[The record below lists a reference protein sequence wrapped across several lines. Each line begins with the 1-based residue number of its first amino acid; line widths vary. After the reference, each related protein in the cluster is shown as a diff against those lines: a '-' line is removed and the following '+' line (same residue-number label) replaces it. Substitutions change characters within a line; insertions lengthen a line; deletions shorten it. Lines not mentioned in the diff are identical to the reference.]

1 MNTNDQKKQ
10 ENNKK
15 LKKTL
20 LILFLAAVGWFIFG
34 YFIMPLMYNVFCSI
48 TGLNGKISGP
58 SGYTDN
64 AVDTSRLVTVQ
75 FVTNVNGGLPWDF
88 YPQRDTIRIHPGE
101 ITRVVFYA
109 KNNSNQRMTVQAIPS
124 VTPGVAARYL
134 RKTECFCFTTE
145 TFNPGEQEEMPVLF
159 HLDTE
164 LPKDINEL
172 SLSYTM
178 YNADRAAPSRNVQR
192 GNGAHPV

>member
-1 MNTNDQKKQ
+1 MNERSPQKS
-10 ENNKK
+10 K

-20 LILFLAAVGWFIFG
+20 FILFLAAVGWFIFG
-34 YFIMPLMYNVFCSI
+34 FVLMPLMYNVFCQI
-48 TGLNGKISGP
+48 TGLNGKIQGP
-58 SGYTDN
+58 SGYNDSG
-64 AVDTSRLVTVQ
+64 VDTSRWVTVQ

-88 YPQRDTIRIHPGE
+88 YPERDTIRVHPGE
-101 ITRVVFYA
+101 VTRVVFYA
-109 KNNSNQRMTVQAIPS
+109 KNNSNKVMTVQAIPS
-124 VTPGVAARYL
+124 VTPGQAAQYL

-145 TFNPGEQEEMPVLF
+145 TFQAGEKEQMPVLF
-159 HLDTE
+159 HLDTT

-178 YNADRAAPSRNVQR
+178 YNADKAAPRANLVR

>member
-1 MNTNDQKKQ
+1 MTNDL
-10 ENNKK
+10 ENKNKK
-15 LKKTL
+15 LRKTL
-20 LILFLAAVGWFIFG
+20 IILFLVAVGWFVFG
-34 YFIMPLMYNVFCSI
+34 YFIMPAMYNVFCKI

-64 AVDTSRLVTVQ
+64 TIDTTRWVTVE
-75 FVTNVNGGLPWDF
+75 FVTTVNGGLPWAF
-88 YPQRDTIRIHPGE
+88 YPERDTIRVHPGE

-109 KNNSNQRMTVQAIPS
+109 KNNSNKTMTVQAIPS
-124 VTPGVAARYL
+124 VTPGQAAQYL

-145 TFNPGEQEEMPVLF
+145 TFKAGEKEQMPVLF

-164 LPKDINEL
+164 LPKDIHEL

-178 YNADRAAPSRNVQR
+178 YNADRSAPVANVAR
-192 GNGAHPV
+192 GGGAHPI

>member
-1 MNTNDQKKQ
+1 MEDEIKKK
-10 ENNKK
+10 NKK
-15 LKKTL
+15 MKKTL
-20 LILFLAAVGWFIFG
+20 IILFLAAVGWFLFG
-34 YFIMPLMYNVFCSI
+34 YFLMPIMYNMLCQV

-64 AVDTSRLVTVQ
+64 KVDMSRWVTVQ

-88 YPQRDTIRIHPGE
+88 YPERDTIRIHPGE

-109 KNNSNQRMTVQAIPS
+109 KNKSNKTMTVQAIPS
-124 VTPGVAARYL
+124 VTPGLAAQYL

-145 TFNPGEQEEMPVLF
+145 TFKPGEKEEMPVLF
-159 HLDTE
+159 HLDTQ

-178 YNADRAAPSRNVQR
+178 YNADKSAPSANVAR
-192 GNGAHPV
+192 GGGAHPI